1 MSATFSS
8 EAPEMILRT
17 TLPLLTGLFLVAS
30 LTATSVFAETIA
42 VIGTGQVAQALGPEF
57 AAQGHLVIYGSRE
70 PERPDVAKLVDRTG
84 HGARVVL
91 PVDAVVP
98 ANIIVLAV
106 PGLMVEKIVR
116 ELGNLA
122 GKIII
127 DPTNPLRQ
135 GSGGMFELSTEA
147 SNAELIQTL
156 QPKAYV
162 VKAFNTLNWSTMID
176 PASSGGPV
184 SIPLVGN
191 SDEAKHV
198 VAKLVTGMGLEP
210 IDLGPI
216 KHARYVEGML
226 ILWINNRFV
235 TGEPFDYHLR
245 KVPKG

>member
-1 MSATFSS
+1 
-8 EAPEMILRT
+8 MILRK
-17 TLPLLTGLFLVAS
+17 TLPLFTSFILLAS
-30 LTATSVFAETIA
+30 LIVPSVFAETIA
-42 VIGTGQVAQALGPEF
+42 VIGTGQVAQALGPKF

-70 PERPDVAKLVDRTG
+70 PKRPDAAKLVDRTG
-84 HGARVVL
+84 HGASVML
-91 PVDAVVP
+91 PADAVAQ

-106 PGLMVEKIVR
+106 PGLMIEKIVR
-116 ELGNLA
+116 GLGSLA

-135 GSGGMFELSTEA
+135 ASDGMFELSTDS

-156 QPKAYV
+156 QPDAYV
-162 VKAFNTLNWSTMID
+162 VKAFNTLNWRTMID
-176 PASSGGPV
+176 PTSSGGPV

-210 IDLGPI
+210 IDLGSV
-216 KHARYVEGML
+216 KQARYVEGML

-235 TGEPFDYHLR
+235 SGEPFDYYLR
-245 KVPKG
+245 KVPKS

>member
-1 MSATFSS
+1 
-8 EAPEMILRT
+8 MILRKSR
-17 TLPLLTGLFLVAS
+17 PLVAS
-30 LTATSVFAETIA
+30 FILLATLIVPSVFAETIA
-42 VIGTGQVAQALGPEF
+42 VIGTGQVAQALGPKF

-70 PERPDVAKLVDRTG
+70 PERPDAAKLVDRTG
-84 HGARVVL
+84 NGASVML
-91 PVDAVVP
+91 AAEAVAQ

-116 ELGNLA
+116 GLGSLA

-135 GSGGMFELSTEA
+135 VSDGMFELSTDS

-156 QPKAYV
+156 QPDAYV
-162 VKAFNTLNWSTMID
+162 VKAFNTLNWRTMID
-176 PASSGGPV
+176 PTSSGGPV

-191 SDEAKHV
+191 SGEAKHV

-210 IDLGPI
+210 IDLGPV
-216 KHARYVEGML
+216 KQARYVEGML

-235 TGEPFDYHLR
+235 SGEPFDYYLR
-245 KVPKG
+245 KVPKS